1 MIRNPVPQTVSR
13 SLKSSTSVV
22 IIIFMLIMIN
32 GCISGFQLTGV
43 RIAINKGT
51 DRINLTSF
59 IKQDNMGNI
68 TNETFHLVLNVDN
81 SATAKFVSNFY
92 PSGQD
97 IVINFS
103 NQTQEIIDRP
113 QQGHTYKLNI
123 SIEINSTDPALTGI
137 KFFGINNSFLIKI
150 TRDKNTINIVKGS
163 NIPEIEIKKYSSW
176 GSSYVK
182 ILKGLWID
190 IMVSGYDVD

>member
-1 MIRNPVPQTVSR
+1 
-13 SLKSSTSVV
+13 
-22 IIIFMLIMIN
+22 MLIMIN